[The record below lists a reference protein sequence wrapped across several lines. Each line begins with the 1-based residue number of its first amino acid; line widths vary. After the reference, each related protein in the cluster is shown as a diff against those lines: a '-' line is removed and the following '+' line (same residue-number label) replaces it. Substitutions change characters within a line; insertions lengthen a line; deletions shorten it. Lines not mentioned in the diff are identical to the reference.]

1 MLSQKGQNTVNP
13 VLQRPA
19 AIQRPHTTR
28 KGTNKKHL
36 NRNST
41 SAWKQGLF
49 CSQAVQGNTCHSLP
63 YQGHFPFPE
72 ENMNSNITQNLLLEP
87 VNQET
92 SGQIVEG
99 LLFFSQLQATLI
111 PTESNTKVQVHGILY
126 EYSLQQL
133 AIPLL

>member
-1 MLSQKGQNTVNP
+1 
-13 VLQRPA
+13 
-19 AIQRPHTTR
+19 
-28 KGTNKKHL
+28 
-36 NRNST
+36 
-41 SAWKQGLF
+41 
-49 CSQAVQGNTCHSLP
+49 
-63 YQGHFPFPE
+63 
-72 ENMNSNITQNLLLEP
+72 MNSNITQNLLLEP

-99 LLFFSQLQATLI
+99 LLFFSQLQATLT